1 MYVQPRADTD
11 KDFLNTPIKYMSD
24 IINVDE
30 NEKMH
35 LMVIP
40 CWAKRKLYTT
50 ELRKYCTLTP
60 VYRDFCTVQ
69 SNFRMVLTVKLKQ

>member
-40 CWAKRKLYTT
+40 C
-50 ELRKYCTLTP
+50 
-60 VYRDFCTVQ
+60 
-69 SNFRMVLTVKLKQ
+69 